1 MGIHH
6 RAASEDGAVRNCTAR
21 AHLSHW
27 QLCHTPPVSMLT
39 GCPSGDSCP
48 TMGGWGGVMSLLV
61 LSSGCGSPEPFLT
74 PSPLP
79 ADHQFP

>member
-6 RAASEDGAVRNCTAR
+6 WAASEDGAVRNCTTR

-48 TMGGWGGVMSLLV
+48 TMGGWGGV
-61 LSSGCGSPEPFLT
+61 
-74 PSPLP
+74 
-79 ADHQFP
+79 

>member
-6 RAASEDGAVRNCTAR
+6 WAASEDGAVRNCTAR

-27 QLCHTPPVSMLT
+27 QLCHTPPISMLT

-48 TMGGWGGVMSLLV
+48 TMGGWGGV
-61 LSSGCGSPEPFLT
+61 
-74 PSPLP
+74 
-79 ADHQFP
+79 

>member
-6 RAASEDGAVRNCTAR
+6 WAASEDGAVRNCTAR

-48 TMGGWGGVMSLLV
+48 TMGGWGGCDEFACAQQWLR
-61 LSSGCGSPEPFLT
+61 EP
-74 PSPLP
+74 
-79 ADHQFP
+79 